1 MSFKKKTWI
10 GRVSENP
17 NKRKLTYT
25 DGSTQIVTVAR
36 AEGTVT
42 REGDALNEENMN
54 DLEER
59 IEAAVREVASEV
71 ERLESYIGNDLLG
84 GAS

>member
-1 MSFKKKTWI
+1 MAFNKKTWV
-10 GRVSENP
+10 GRITENP

-54 DLEER
+54 DLEKR
-59 IEAAVREVASEV
+59 IDAAIEEVTSEI
-71 ERLESYIGNDLLG
+71 ERLENYIGNDLLG